1 MKHKIQI
8 FGNKDATLVN
18 NSEEIKLRGI
28 MFRLTRLIVG
38 FLQVKSIQNYLNI
51 FIEGFENKNYPHLS
65 DILSIV
71 KSVQLI
77 IGWFPLTDGT
87 QRTILNGQN
96 FL

>member
-77 IGWFPLTDGT
+77 IG
-87 QRTILNGQN
+87 
-96 FL
+96 